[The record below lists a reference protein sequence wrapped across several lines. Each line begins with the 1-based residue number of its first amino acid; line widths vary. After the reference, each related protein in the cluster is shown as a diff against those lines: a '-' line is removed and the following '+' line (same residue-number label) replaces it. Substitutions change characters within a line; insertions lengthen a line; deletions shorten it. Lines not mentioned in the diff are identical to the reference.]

1 MELFFHQVLEQGIE
15 FPRFQGVD
23 ALHHQT
29 PDLTGAQKLGQSA
42 QNGGVDEAHKGAF
55 QLGQLLPMLLH
66 GDGEGRA
73 QEGAGL
79 SIYVVL
85 HDLRQTF
92 RQLPVDELT
101 QGVGVHVLQASVG
114 QEGEDGVGPVGELP
128 GEGLAQPRLCGLLHQ
143 ESAKKGGQ
151 VLPLLDILIR
161 SKGLDEQLPGGLV
174 RCGCRFKELIQPIG
188 DGCFGFGGVQGIRDD
203 LGREQL
209 LLDEL
214 PQALRDAPLLLGDEP
229 GGEGQP
235 PFPDIFGREG
245 AKKHLHGQGV
255 GAEADEGAH
264 EDGKKQGSHGSILR
278 RGRRAYASASP
289 CGGGR

>member
-1 MELFFHQVLEQGIE
+1 MACCGPISPQ
-15 FPRFQGVD
+15 
-23 ALHHQT
+23 
-29 PDLTGAQKLGQSA
+29 GQSA

-55 QLGQLLPMLLH
+55 QFGQLLPVLLH
-66 GDGEGRA
+66 GDGQGRA

-79 SIYVVL
+79 RIYVVL
-85 HDLRQTF
+85 HDLRQAF

-188 DGCFGFGGVQGIRDD
+188 DGCFGFGTITYENGEEVASIGPNDLDLMKRLRKAGSDHRKYLRMINVTMDITAMQPWWFEFDTYKVGTVRNSCSKMHKIHSKTFTTADFAHDGI
-203 LGREQL
+203 
-209 LLDEL
+209 DEVSYA
-214 PQALRDAPLLLGDEP
+214 QEALTAVIAACERSRP
-229 GGEGQP
+229 G
-235 PFPDIFGREG
+235 I
-245 AKKHLHGQGV
+245 
-255 GAEADEGAH
+255 
-264 EDGKKQGSHGSILR
+264 
-278 RGRRAYASASP
+278 
-289 CGGGR
+289 